1 MSFLSEFEICVV
13 YKEDGGIFPEKIH
26 DCHILIF
33 DIHLTVD
40 RNNLYILLDT
50 EEKQSFMKELEPLQD
65 DMLLFWL

>member
-13 YKEDGGIFPEKIH
+13 YKEDGGFFPDQIH

-40 RNNLYILLDT
+40 RKNLYILLDT
-50 EEKQSFMKELEPLQD
+50 EEKQSFIKELEHLQD
-65 DMLLFWL
+65 VMLLFWL